1 MIREIVIV
9 SGKGG
14 TGKTSLAAAFAALA
28 KNGILCDA
36 DVDAADLH
44 LLMQPEVKKRTDF
57 MGGSK
62 AVINPDLCTGC
73 GTCRTLCR
81 FDAISDRYEVDP
93 IRCEGCGVCVD
104 FCPEQ
109 AIDFPVQR
117 CGEWYISAT
126 RFGPMVHARL
136 GIAEENSGRLVSLVR
151 KETRQLAEE
160 RGLELILTD
169 GPPGI
174 GCPVIAAIGGA
185 TALVIVVEPTVSG
198 IHDMERV
205 VDLAAHFRVPGM
217 VIVNKYDL
225 NVEMTETIEQ
235 LAVQRNLVVLGRVPF
250 DPVFTRS
257 MVQGQTLFEYG
268 EETPTRQVVRDIWA
282 KIISSPSMNP
292 LGSWISKQPFNDD
305 GEGFMVRVA
314 IPSEGNGGLDGRRA
328 GHFGHCDVF
337 TCIDVEDGQIQAVHI
352 LPNQEHVQ
360 GGCMVPVNLLAQA
373 GVNALVVGG
382 IGMRPLMG
390 FRQVGI
396 EVYHDGERPEIRPV
410 VEDFLAGRLPRISD
424 DQVCGGGGH

>member
-44 LLMQPEVKKRTDF
+44 LLMQPEVKERTDF

-160 RGLELILTD
+160 RGLDLILTD

-268 EETPTRQVVRDIWA
+268 AETPTRQVVRDIWV

-292 LGSWISKQPFNDD
+292 LGIVDFK
-305 GEGFMVRVA
+305 
-314 IPSEGNGGLDGRRA
+314 
-328 GHFGHCDVF
+328 
-337 TCIDVEDGQIQAVHI
+337 TTIQ
-352 LPNQEHVQ
+352 
-360 GGCMVPVNLLAQA
+360 
-373 GVNALVVGG
+373 
-382 IGMRPLMG
+382 
-390 FRQVGI
+390 
-396 EVYHDGERPEIRPV
+396 
-410 VEDFLAGRLPRISD
+410 
-424 DQVCGGGGH
+424 

>member
-14 TGKTSLAAAFAALA
+14 TGKTSLTAAFAALA
-28 KNGILCDA
+28 KNSILCDA

-44 LLMQPEVKKRTDF
+44 LLMQPEVKEQTDF

-62 AVINPDLCTGC
+62 AVIDPDLCTGC

-109 AIDFPVQR
+109 AIEFPVQR

-250 DPVFTRS
+250 DAVFTRS

-292 LGSWISKQPFNDD
+292 LGIVDFK
-305 GEGFMVRVA
+305 
-314 IPSEGNGGLDGRRA
+314 
-328 GHFGHCDVF
+328 
-337 TCIDVEDGQIQAVHI
+337 TTIQ
-352 LPNQEHVQ
+352 
-360 GGCMVPVNLLAQA
+360 
-373 GVNALVVGG
+373 
-382 IGMRPLMG
+382 
-390 FRQVGI
+390 
-396 EVYHDGERPEIRPV
+396 
-410 VEDFLAGRLPRISD
+410 
-424 DQVCGGGGH
+424 

>member
-1 MIREIVIV
+1 M
-9 SGKGG
+9 
-14 TGKTSLAAAFAALA
+14 
-28 KNGILCDA
+28 
-36 DVDAADLH
+36 
-44 LLMQPEVKKRTDF
+44 
-57 MGGSK
+57 
-62 AVINPDLCTGC
+62 
-73 GTCRTLCR
+73 
-81 FDAISDRYEVDP
+81 
-93 IRCEGCGVCVD
+93 D

-268 EETPTRQVVRDIWA
+268 AETPTRQVVRDIWA

-292 LGSWISKQPFNDD
+292 LGIVDFK
-305 GEGFMVRVA
+305 
-314 IPSEGNGGLDGRRA
+314 
-328 GHFGHCDVF
+328 
-337 TCIDVEDGQIQAVHI
+337 TTIQ
-352 LPNQEHVQ
+352 
-360 GGCMVPVNLLAQA
+360 
-373 GVNALVVGG
+373 
-382 IGMRPLMG
+382 
-390 FRQVGI
+390 
-396 EVYHDGERPEIRPV
+396 
-410 VEDFLAGRLPRISD
+410 
-424 DQVCGGGGH
+424 

>member
-44 LLMQPEVKKRTDF
+44 LLMQPEVKERTDF

-160 RGLELILTD
+160 RGLDLILTD

-235 LAVQRNLVVLGRVPF
+235 LAVQRNLVVLGQVPF

-268 EETPTRQVVRDIWA
+268 AETPTRQVVRDIWA

-292 LGSWISKQPFNDD
+292 LGIVDFK
-305 GEGFMVRVA
+305 
-314 IPSEGNGGLDGRRA
+314 
-328 GHFGHCDVF
+328 
-337 TCIDVEDGQIQAVHI
+337 TTIQ
-352 LPNQEHVQ
+352 
-360 GGCMVPVNLLAQA
+360 
-373 GVNALVVGG
+373 
-382 IGMRPLMG
+382 
-390 FRQVGI
+390 
-396 EVYHDGERPEIRPV
+396 
-410 VEDFLAGRLPRISD
+410 
-424 DQVCGGGGH
+424 

>member
-14 TGKTSLAAAFAALA
+14 TGKTSLTAAFAALA
-28 KNGILCDA
+28 KNSILCDA

-44 LLMQPEVKKRTDF
+44 LLMQPEVKEQTDF

-62 AVINPDLCTGC
+62 AVIDPDLCTGC

-109 AIDFPVQR
+109 AIGFPVQR
-117 CGEWYISAT
+117 CGEWYVSAT

-136 GIAEENSGRLVSLVR
+136 GIAEENSGRLVSLIR
-151 KETRQLAEE
+151 TETKKRAEE
-160 RGLELILTD
+160 RGLDLILTD

-205 VDLAAHFRVPGM
+205 VDLAAHFKVPGM
-217 VIVNKYDL
+217 VIVNKFDL
-225 NVEMTETIEQ
+225 NVKMTETIEK
-235 LAVQRNLVVLGRVPF
+235 LAVKRNIVVLGRVPC
-250 DPVFTRS
+250 DPVFTHS
-257 MVQGQTLFEYG
+257 MVQGQNLFEYG
-268 EETPTRQVVRDIWA
+268 EETPTRRVVRDIWA
-282 KIISSPSMNP
+282 KIVSSPSMNP
-292 LGSWISKQPFNDD
+292 LGIVDFK
-305 GEGFMVRVA
+305 A
-314 IPSEGNGGLDGRRA
+314 
-328 GHFGHCDVF
+328 
-337 TCIDVEDGQIQAVHI
+337 TIQ
-352 LPNQEHVQ
+352 
-360 GGCMVPVNLLAQA
+360 
-373 GVNALVVGG
+373 
-382 IGMRPLMG
+382 
-390 FRQVGI
+390 
-396 EVYHDGERPEIRPV
+396 
-410 VEDFLAGRLPRISD
+410 
-424 DQVCGGGGH
+424 

>member
-44 LLMQPEVKKRTDF
+44 LLMQPEVKERTDF

-73 GTCRTLCR
+73 GTCLTLCR

-160 RGLELILTD
+160 RGLDLILTD

-225 NVEMTETIEQ
+225 NVEMTETIEK

-292 LGSWISKQPFNDD
+292 LGIVDFK
-305 GEGFMVRVA
+305 
-314 IPSEGNGGLDGRRA
+314 
-328 GHFGHCDVF
+328 
-337 TCIDVEDGQIQAVHI
+337 TTIQ
-352 LPNQEHVQ
+352 
-360 GGCMVPVNLLAQA
+360 
-373 GVNALVVGG
+373 
-382 IGMRPLMG
+382 
-390 FRQVGI
+390 
-396 EVYHDGERPEIRPV
+396 
-410 VEDFLAGRLPRISD
+410 
-424 DQVCGGGGH
+424 